1 MKLYVDK
8 IKTNI
13 NVWRLYYLKSLFL
26 FNIFCDNKFIYLNKI
41 CLREMLK
48 LDLKKLENDNRVF
61 LVYLYELTPQQAT
74 EFRYSA
80 IC

>member
-61 LVYLYELTPQQAT
+61 LVYLYKD
-74 EFRYSA
+74 YVKKYMK
-80 IC
+80 